1 MAQIHVIGRITAD
14 LELKY
19 GQSKNPYVR
28 FDLAENIGRGD
39 RARVQYYQVWAWSEN
54 AVRLIHSS
62 AKKGSLVR
70 ISGTLELEVYAKQ
83 DGFTTDKRMK
93 ISLSS
98 FDLLSVSK
106 GNGHVTNASQEL
118 TVDHP
123 TALGGI
129 DGDRDPL
136 PV

>member
-19 GQSKNPYVR
+19 GQRKNPYVR
-28 FDLAENIGRGD
+28 FNLAENVGSKD
-39 RARVQYYQVWAWSEN
+39 RARVQYYQVWAWNEN
-54 AVRLIHSS
+54 AIRLVNST
-62 AKKGSLVR
+62 ARKGSL
-70 ISGTLELEVYAKQ
+70 ICITGSLELETFAKQ
-83 DGFTTDKRMK
+83 DGLTVDKRLK

-98 FDLLSVSK
+98 FDFIPVGTCRSTDISVLFDS
-106 GNGHVTNASQEL
+106 AF
-118 TVDHP
+118 DPP